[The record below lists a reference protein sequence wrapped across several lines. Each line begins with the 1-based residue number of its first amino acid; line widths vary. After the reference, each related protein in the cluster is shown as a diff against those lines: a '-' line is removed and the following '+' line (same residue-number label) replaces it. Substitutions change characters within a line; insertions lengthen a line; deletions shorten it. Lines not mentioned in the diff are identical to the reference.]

1 MRLFNF
7 KNHILKKLVKYIEI
21 FTCLPGYIASG
32 LILPLIIATC
42 YEVFARYVL
51 GNPTIWAYEFG
62 YLLMGF
68 HFLLGGA
75 LTLKKQEHIR
85 IDIFYN
91 RLSDKQ
97 KSLIDL
103 FFYIFFIIPCLSI
116 LSFRLFQHTGNSFL
130 SGENTGQSAWN
141 PPIWPMHF
149 IMFLSFFI
157 LFLQSLAECIKSIIL
172 FRGKEK

>member
-1 MRLFNF
+1 ML
-7 KNHILKKLVKYIEI
+7 KNLIKYIEI
-21 FTCLPGYIASG
+21 FTSFPGYVASG
-32 LILPLIIATC
+32 LIIPLTLATC

-91 RLSDKQ
+91 RLSDK
-97 KSLIDL
+97 K
-103 FFYIFFIIPCLSI
+103 
-116 LSFRLFQHTGNSFL
+116 
-130 SGENTGQSAWN
+130 
-141 PPIWPMHF
+141 
-149 IMFLSFFI
+149 
-157 LFLQSLAECIKSIIL
+157 KSIIDL
-172 FRGKEK
+172 ITTSFMKFHFEFIFISEDAFLNSITE

>member
-1 MRLFNF
+1 LQRNF
-7 KNHILKKLVKYIEI
+7 LNKLIRYTEI
-21 FTCLPGYIASG
+21 ITCLPGYIASG
-32 LILPLIIATC
+32 FIIPLILATC

-51 GNPTIWAYEFG
+51 NNPTIWAYEFG

-91 RLSDKQ
+91 RLSDKK
-97 KSLIDL
+97 KSIIDL
-103 FFYIFFIIPCLSI
+103 IFYVVFIIPCLSV
-116 LSFRLFQHTGNSFL
+116 LSFKLYQHTQYSFL
-130 SGENTGQSAWN
+130 SGESTGHSAWN

-157 LFLQSLAECIKSIIL
+157 LFLQSLAECFKSILIL
-172 FRGKEK
+172 KGRNKK